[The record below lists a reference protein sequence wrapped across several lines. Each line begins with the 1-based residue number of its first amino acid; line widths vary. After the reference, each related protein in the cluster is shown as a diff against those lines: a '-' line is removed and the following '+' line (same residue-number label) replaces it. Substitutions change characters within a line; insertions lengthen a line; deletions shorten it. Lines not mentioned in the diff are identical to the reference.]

1 MRLPRLFCLLITSLC
16 LSLPALA
23 DDASLNAQRQ
33 HYLKAKEALDK
44 NQLAVFKQHYS
55 QLGGYPLVQY
65 LDYLRLKDQLDNPN
79 LPQFDEFLSTYKG
92 SLLAERLQANLLS
105 SLAVNKKWPE
115 FMRYYTSD
123 FNSAEIQCH
132 LISAKI
138 ANGNPAAL
146 DETASLWDVGK
157 EQPEACNNL
166 FKRWRAAGKLS
177 QGLVWSRFIKAMTN
191 KKPELAKQMQLLMV
205 EPYAEYAKVF
215 LKVDTRPELLKN
227 HQLFL
232 QQSLPM
238 QQIIANGITK
248 LAGKDAKEALKH
260 WELYEAQQL
269 FGDDMTRETK

>member
-23 DDASLNAQRQ
+23 DDASVNAQRQ

-138 ANGNPAAL
+138 ANGNPPPWMKPQAFGMWAKSSRRPVIIYLNAGGRRASSVRAWCGAAL
-146 DETASLWDVGK
+146 L
-157 EQPEACNNL
+157 
-166 FKRWRAAGKLS
+166 KR
-177 QGLVWSRFIKAMTN
+177 
-191 KKPELAKQMQLLMV
+191 
-205 EPYAEYAKVF
+205 
-215 LKVDTRPELLKN
+215 
-227 HQLFL
+227 
-232 QQSLPM
+232 
-238 QQIIANGITK
+238 
-248 LAGKDAKEALKH
+248 
-260 WELYEAQQL
+260 
-269 FGDDMTRETK
+269 